1 MFKKFIAQQIA
12 DKVSDIPENA
22 SIGDANAFAEEV
34 MQSIELAHEQ
44 HLGKYLTTEMPN
56 GELDGPIG

>member
-12 DKVSDIPENA
+12 DKVADIPDNA

-34 MQSIELAHEQ
+34 ILAIETAQEQ
-44 HLGKYLTTEMPN
+44 HLGKYSEEAPN
-56 GELDGPIG
+56 DDVENPQGL